1 MRLVLVAEVDEGNTS
16 CHRSSI
22 YKEQN
27 IRTWLP
33 SILLRNNKQY
43 VVSRSADSSVNS
55 TNAVAGSFQ
64 FVFVRPRCQ
73 GYEQSSAYLGVV
85 SSMPFLL
92 CTHISNQRS
101 IKCRCSSSAMYR
113 WTEGSPEIYGMASG
127 KKNTSCPFPS
137 PWLLACC
144 TGFGCGAIFLRQ
156 LTTHLDI
163 ERKIIPSEILSC

>member
-85 SSMPFLL
+85 SSMPAGSENIRHLVRTPHVLFLALDFLL
-92 CTHISNQRS
+92 VALALGAEL
-101 IKCRCSSSAMYR
+101 SSSA
-113 WTEGSPEIYGMASG
+113 
-127 KKNTSCPFPS
+127 SCLHI
-137 PWLLACC
+137 W
-144 TGFGCGAIFLRQ
+144 I
-156 LTTHLDI
+156 
-163 ERKIIPSEILSC
+163 